1 MRELPEVETIRRALD
16 KEAGGKKVKTAEV
29 TAPMSAIPHHPNKK
43 HLAGKLEGAKITS
56 VSRRGLT
63 ILVHLDTEDVVVVHL
78 GDGGSIVKAAPK
90 EAVGKETL
98 LVVAFTQGGQIRF
111 NDTTGTM
118 SISAVPADEVDT
130 HFPELSS
137 LGLDPVETPVSWT
150 LFAEMLRGRKV
161 KLKAFLVDQSILAG
175 LGELYADEILFAAGL
190 RPDRIAGSLTTQEI
204 RRLYRSLVETLHDAI
219 KYRGTSLEGDG
230 YVDVYGKP
238 GEYTEHLKVYGR
250 EKDSCRRCRVPIVKV
265 RSGSS
270 STYLCEQCQV

>member
-56 VSRRGLT
+56 VTRKGLT
-63 ILVHLDTEDVVVVHL
+63 ILIHLDTDDVGVLHL
-78 GDGGSIVKAAPK
+78 GDGGTVVKTAPK
-90 EAVGKETL
+90 EPVGKETL
-98 LVVAFTQGGQIRF
+98 LTIAFTQGGQIRL
-111 NDTTGTM
+111 NDTTGTATL
-118 SISAVPADEVDT
+118 SVISADELDAQ
-130 HFPELSS
+130 HPELVS

-150 LFAEMLRGRKV
+150 LFAEMLRGRKA
-161 KLKAFLVDQSILAG
+161 KLKTFLVDQSIIAG

-204 RRLYRSLVETLHDAI
+204 RRLYRSVVETLHDAI
-219 KYRGTSLEGDG
+219 KYRGTSLEGDS
-230 YVDVYGKP
+230 YVDLYGKP